1 MPKVIAH
8 PFSDDRLVPLATK
21 KMMAVTRSK
30 MPATMTANQST
41 ILGRKRA
48 RINQIMARPKAIPSP
63 MRRYLIAVTA
73 LKVSPRPAFI
83 RSLYFADSSSG
94 RHIAPKPL

>member
-1 MPKVIAH
+1 MPKV
-8 PFSDDRLVPLATK
+8 DRSAPLASK
-21 KMMAVTRSK
+21 KITAVTRSK
-30 MPATMTANQST
+30 MLATTTANQST

-48 RINQIMARPKAIPSP
+48 RINQIMAKPKAMTSP
-63 MRRYLIAVTA
+63 MRSYLIAVTA

-94 RHIAPKPL
+94 RHIAPKRL